1 MLAAAV
7 EQPSRGAGP
16 PLADPLPI
24 VRRAV
29 REVLDATP
37 EYSRL
42 PAEQRR
48 ALASA
53 MVRVGCAAANLV
65 REEVAS
71 ENAIAEGQPP
81 VPNVP
86 NVPNVARS
94 LGDPEF
100 GTAAG
105 RVAGTTRAI
114 LNAVSFPRFVT
125 DLINGV
131 FKAMNDSNQ
140 AQLESY
146 LNLLN
151 AVASSTEGFADANM
165 GPTRARHW
173 IVDHYPDAYEL
184 ESELEPLDPD
194 ASPEERAEHEAAQ
207 REVTLQVR
215 SGGKPPPEEVV
226 RMDLGMSPGDPVPGL
241 ANPESGLV
249 PLVRSRLAKMRQE
262 MLATLVQMGMQRIV
276 IDSGRITASM
286 RFHIDTRDA
295 VAHDDASRFGLENE
309 ISGSGSFGYGP
320 WGASASVRNNVSY
333 VSTQRNQSTSE
344 MNTDLELN
352 SAVEIN
358 FKSDYLPLNKLAT
371 PNQAAA
377 IKANSRNPEADGDA
391 AREKRIADAR
401 TAEGKRS
408 DSLTGLLAP
417 TSRPPQASPGTT
429 NARPPD
435 AAPRAGTPAPGTATT
450 PAPGGATSPGPGTAT
465 APAPGATT
473 PAPGT
478 TTPAPRTTTPAPGS
492 GPTNAPAQGGA
503 QPRTEGGGGGGG
515 ARPSGGSPQPSTSQP
530 AGGGQPAPSGSAAP
544 RFRPPPGG

>member
-1 MLAAAV
+1 MPAAAA
-7 EQPSRGAGP
+7 EQRARSGMGP

-29 REVLDATP
+29 RHVLEATP

-42 PAEQRR
+42 PADQRR

-53 MVRVGCAAANLV
+53 MVRVGCTAANLV
-65 REEVAS
+65 REEVAG
-71 ENAIAEGQPP
+71 ENEIAELRPP
-81 VPNVP
+81 S
-86 NVPNVARS
+86 AKAF
-94 LGDPEF
+94 GGPEF
-100 GTAAG
+100 GTAASK
-105 RVAGTTRAI
+105 VAGTTRAI

-140 AQLESY
+140 AQLDSY

-151 AVASSTEGFADANM
+151 AVAYSTEGFADANM
-165 GPTRARHW
+165 GVTRARQW
-173 IVDHYPDAYEL
+173 IVDHYPDAYEF
-184 ESELEPLDPD
+184 ESDIEPLDPE
-194 ASPEERAEHEAAQ
+194 ASPEEQAEHAAEQ
-207 REVTLQVR
+207 RDVKLQVR
-215 SGGKPPPEEVV
+215 SGGKPPSEDVI
-226 RMDLGMSPGDPVPGL
+226 RMDLGMGPADSVPSL

-276 IDSGRITASM
+276 IDSGRIYASM

-295 VAHDDASRFGLENE
+295 IAHDDASRFGLENE
-309 ISGSGSFGYGP
+309 VTGSGSFGYGP

-377 IKANSRNPEADGDA
+377 IRANSRNPEAESDA
-391 AREKRIADAR
+391 GREKRISDAR
-401 TAEGKRS
+401 AAETKRS
-408 DSLTGLLAP
+408 DSLTELLKPA
-417 TSRPPQASPGTT
+417 SRPSDAPAGSKP
-429 NARPPD
+429 AEKPAEKPDKKPPEKPAEKPPD
-435 AAPRAGTPAPGTATT
+435 KPAEKPAGKPAEKPPEKPADKPAGKPADQPAEKPAEKPGEKPAAPRLR
-450 PAPGGATSPGPGTAT
+450 
-465 APAPGATT
+465 PAPGAK
-473 PAPGT
+473 
-478 TTPAPRTTTPAPGS
+478 
-492 GPTNAPAQGGA
+492 
-503 QPRTEGGGGGGG
+503 
-515 ARPSGGSPQPSTSQP
+515 
-530 AGGGQPAPSGSAAP
+530 
-544 RFRPPPGG
+544 